1 MGKKGILKCFCV
13 PSQLILF
20 KKNFLVV
27 SVHILSY
34 SSSFLELPL
43 EGDGSGSESF

>member
-27 SVHILSY
+27 SVHILSQSP
-34 SSSFLELPL
+34 SSLEVPK
-43 EGDGSGSESF
+43 EGDGFGSESF